1 MSGFWSGVNHL
12 TLVWA
17 GVWRKPT
24 RTLFTVACLVIA
36 FLLFGLL
43 QGVDSAFSQALLQ
56 QRLDVLFVDSRFQ
69 QPLPM
74 AYAAQIAKVHGV
86 TQLAPIA
93 FLPGSYQDPKNSVFA
108 IATLPDQWLAIRP
121 EYLIPKEQLAAIGRT
136 RTGVIITDWLARQ
149 NSWKVGDAVT
159 LVQTPVLTR
168 NGDANWR
175 FEIVGIMR
183 DPDSTVPTSF
193 MLANYEYY
201 DQARVT
207 GNGTV
212 NRFLVRVDDARH
224 AARISRLIDQL
235 FTNSAVQT
243 RTQSEHATV
252 ESAIA
257 ALGDISFF
265 TRSIIA
271 AAFFTLLV
279 VTGNTMMESIR
290 ERTRE
295 LAILQTLGFTPTRVL
310 ALVLAE
316 SLALCLAGS
325 IVGLALAA
333 WAFPQVRF
341 YYVGSSPL
349 PAIVVVT
356 GLALSVGVAVITAL
370 IPGWRAMRLSI
381 VNALSTR

>member
-1 MSGFWSGVNHL
+1 MSGGRAEVNHL
-12 TLVWA
+12 TLVWV
-17 GVWRKPT
+17 GLWRKPP
-24 RTLFTVACLVIA
+24 RTVFTLACLVIA

-43 QGVDSAFSQALLQ
+43 QGVASAFTQVLLQ
-56 QRLDVLFVDSRFQ
+56 QRLDILFVDGRFQ

-74 AYAAQIAKVHGV
+74 AYAARIARVPGV
-86 TQLAPIA
+86 TVLAPVA

-108 IATLPDQWLAIRP
+108 IATRPEQWLAIRP
-121 EYLIPKEQLAAIGRT
+121 EYLLPKEQLSAIGHT

-168 NGDANWR
+168 KGDANWT
-175 FEIVGIMR
+175 FEIVGVMR
-183 DPDSTVPTSF
+183 DPDSTEATSF
-193 MLANYEYY
+193 MLANFDYY

-207 GNGTV
+207 DNGTV

-224 AARISRLIDQL
+224 ATRIARQIDQL
-235 FTNSAVQT
+235 FTNSSVQT
-243 RTQSEHATV
+243 RTQSEHASL
-252 ESAIA
+252 ESAMV

-271 AAFFTLLV
+271 AAFVTLLV
-279 VTGNTMMESIR
+279 VTGNTMMESVR

-295 LAILQTLGFTPTRVL
+295 HAILQTLGFTPARILT
-310 ALVLAE
+310 LVLAE

-325 IVGLALAA
+325 VVGLVLAA
-333 WAFPQVRF
+333 WVFPLVRI

-349 PAIVVVT
+349 PPIVIGS
-356 GLALSVGVAVITAL
+356 GLVLSMGVALITAL

-381 VNALSTR
+381 VDALSTR

>member
-1 MSGFWSGVNHL
+1 MSYFWRDVNYL

-17 GVWRKPT
+17 GIWRKPP
-24 RTLFTVACLVIA
+24 RTVFTLGCLSIA

-56 QRLDVLFVDSRFQ
+56 QRLDVLFVDPRFQ

-74 AYAAQIAKVHGV
+74 AYATQIARIPGV
-86 TQLAPIA
+86 AQLAPVA

-108 IATLPDQWLAIRP
+108 IATWPDKWLAIRP
-121 EYLIPKEQLAAIGRT
+121 EYLIPKAQLEAVGHI
-136 RTGVIITDWLARQ
+136 RTGVILTDWLATQ
-149 NSWKVGDAVT
+149 NGWKVGDAVT

-168 NGDANWR
+168 NGDTNWT
-175 FEIVGIMR
+175 FQVVGVMR
-183 DPDSTVPTSF
+183 DPDSTVPSSY
-193 MLANYEYY
+193 MLANLEYY

-207 GNGTV
+207 GSGTV

-224 AARISRLIDQL
+224 ATRISRQIDQL
-235 FTNSAVQT
+235 FTNSSVQT
-243 RTQSEHATV
+243 RTQSEHATI

-271 AAFFTLLV
+271 AAFFTLIV
-279 VTGNTMMESIR
+279 VTGNTMMESVR

-295 LAILQTLGFTPTRVL
+295 IAILQALGFTPARVL

-333 WAFPQVRF
+333 RVFPFVRF
-341 YYVGSSPL
+341 YYVGDSPL
-349 PAIVVVT
+349 PAIVIAT
-356 GLALSVGVAVITAL
+356 GLGLSVGVALIIAL
-370 IPGWRAMRLSI
+370 IP
-381 VNALSTR
+381 